1 MNIPQYK
8 KRNLDE
14 TKLGDRLTILRLN
27 AGYTQETVAEL
38 LFMDSKA
45 YGKYERE
52 TAKPSIETIVTLAK
66 LYNVST
72 DYILRG
78 IETSPFEKLSTNAPS
93 KPENGTVSFAN
104 GTLQIN
110 WGASKGDI
118 WHYNVHLVKE
128 GEQVSYLNM
137 LGETFSTS
145 YSFAPQFKGV
155 YYLII
160 QPESNQGVYGQALK
174 LKVELN

>member
-14 TKLGDRLTILRLN
+14 TKFGDRLTILRLN

-78 IETSPFEKLSTNAPS
+78 IETSPFEKLSTILARYDADAQSHILNLLES
-93 KPENGTVSFAN
+93 ILTLINTPE
-104 GTLQIN
+104 
-110 WGASKGDI
+110 KR
-118 WHYNVHLVKE
+118 
-128 GEQVSYLNM
+128 
-137 LGETFSTS
+137 
-145 YSFAPQFKGV
+145 
-155 YYLII
+155 
-160 QPESNQGVYGQALK
+160 
-174 LKVELN
+174 